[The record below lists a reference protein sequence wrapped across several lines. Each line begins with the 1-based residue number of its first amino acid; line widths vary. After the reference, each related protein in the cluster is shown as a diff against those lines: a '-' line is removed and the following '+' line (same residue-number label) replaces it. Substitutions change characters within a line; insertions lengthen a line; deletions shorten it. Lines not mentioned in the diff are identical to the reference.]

1 MEGRQMSCKHCH
13 HDHEEEHESMNTI
26 MTMIMSTITTTDIPM
41 NTATSTAGRA
51 KTGK

>member
-1 MEGRQMSCKHCH
+1 MTTRKNMTT
-13 HDHEEEHESMNTI
+13 SMNTI
-26 MTMIMSTITTTDIPM
+26 MTMSTSTITTTDILM